1 MCNGILKKF
10 DIAILGGGI
19 LGTTISYW
27 ISNLY
32 DSSVCVIDKE
42 SAVAQH
48 TSGRNTGVV
57 HTPFYLNPEKKKI
70 FAKSAQFSWSL
81 WRTLAIQT
89 STPWRECGT
98 IEVALD
104 DEQHKTLEKYQKW
117 GIQNGVHCDNLKLLD
132 SNGVKR
138 IAGENVECYSGLF
151 AWDVS
156 TDYSKLTNE
165 IKNISMKNS
174 TKFLFQ
180 KNVKSFSNNNDNIQ
194 INFTDNS
201 SVECNYLI
209 NCAGGNSLDIA
220 KQFDLF
226 ESYSDLHFR
235 GEYWISDKPHAD
247 IVKTN
252 IYSVARHPEFPF
264 LDPHWIKRANGTTE
278 IGPNAVPVPTPE
290 TYDGFVT
297 DIPSTISKLGEILTG
312 GAKKLFLNPD
322 FLSLIS
328 HEFRSSISK
337 DAMVQRVMDFIP
349 SLKPDYFT
357 KKGTAGIRTP
367 VISPDGNFISDV
379 MEREGQNSFHIVNYN
394 SPGATGAPA
403 YSALIIQKLQDKG
416 ILKTPNPQK
425 NSLWDFNSIIEQ
437 I

>member
-1 MCNGILKKF
+1 MKKY
-10 DIAILGGGI
+10 DIAIIGGGI

-42 SAVAQH
+42 PDVAKH

-57 HTPFYLNPEKKKI
+57 HTPFYLNPDKKKI
-70 FAKSAQFSWSL
+70 FAKSAYISHDL
-81 WRTLAIQT
+81 WKTLAIQT
-89 STPWRECGT
+89 QSPWLEIGT
-98 IEVALD
+98 IEVAI
-104 DEQHKTLEKYQKW
+104 DESQHKTLEKYQKW
-117 GIQNGVHCDNLKLLD
+117 GIENGVNEDSLLILD
-132 SNGVKR
+132 SNELKQK
-138 IAGENVECYSGLF
+138 EKNLECYSGLLCKN
-151 AWDVS
+151 DVS
-156 TDYSKLTNE
+156 TDYSKLTQE
-165 IKNISMKNS
+165 IKNISTQNS
-174 TKFLFQ
+174 TEFIFQ
-180 KNVKSFSNNNDNIQ
+180 KTVKSFQQKNDSVQ

-201 SVECNYLI
+201 SIECKYII
-209 NCAGGNSLDIA
+209 NCSGGNSLDIA

-226 ESYSDLHFR
+226 ESHSDLHFR
-235 GEYWISDKPHAD
+235 GEYWIADSNYAD

-297 DIPSTISKLGEILTG
+297 DIQTTISKLGDILTG

-322 FLSLIS
+322 FLSLIT

-337 DAMVQRVMDFIP
+337 DVMIQRVMNFIP
-349 SLKPDYFT
+349 SLEPSYFT

-367 VISPDGNFISDV
+367 VVSPEGNFIPDV
-379 MEREGQNSFHIVNYN
+379 MEREGHNSFHIVNYN

-403 YSALIIQKLQDKG
+403 YSALVVKKLQNKG
-416 ILKTPNPQK
+416 ILNNPKSQK

>member
-1 MCNGILKKF
+1 MKNF
-10 DIAILGGGI
+10 DIAIIGGGI

-42 SAVAQH
+42 SDVAKH

-57 HTPFYLNPEKKKI
+57 HTPFYLDPEKKKI
-70 FAKSAQFSWSL
+70 FAKSAYLSRNL
-81 WRTLAIQT
+81 WKTLAIQT
-89 STPWRECGT
+89 QSPWMEIGT
-98 IEVALD
+98 IEVAI
-104 DEQHKTLEKYQKW
+104 DELQHKTLEKYQKW
-117 GIQNGVHCDNLKLLD
+117 GIENGVNEDSLLILD
-132 SNGVKR
+132 SNGLKQK
-138 IAGENVECYSGLF
+138 EKNLECYSGLLCKD
-151 AWDVS
+151 DVS
-156 TDYSKLTNE
+156 TDYSKLTQE
-165 IKNISMKNS
+165 IKNISTQNS
-174 TKFLFQ
+174 TEFIFQ
-180 KNVKSFSNNNDNIQ
+180 KTVKSFQQKNDSVQ

-201 SVECNYLI
+201 SIECKYII
-209 NCAGGNSLDIA
+209 NCSGGNSLDIA

-235 GEYWISDKPHAD
+235 GEYWIADSNYAD

-297 DIPSTISKLGEILTG
+297 DIQTTISKLGDILTG

-322 FLSLIS
+322 FLSLIT

-337 DAMVQRVMDFIP
+337 DAMVQRVMNFIP
-349 SLKPDYFT
+349 SLEPNYFT

-367 VISPDGNFISDV
+367 VISPEGNFIPDV
-379 MEREGQNSFHIVNYN
+379 LEREGQNSFHIVNYN

-403 YSALIIQKLQDKG
+403 YSALVVKKLQDKG
-416 ILKTPNPQK
+416 FLKNPKSQK

>member
-1 MCNGILKKF
+1 LKNF
-10 DIAILGGGI
+10 DIAIIGGGI

-27 ISNLY
+27 ISNIY

-42 SAVAQH
+42 PDVAKH

-57 HTPFYLNPEKKKI
+57 HTPFYLDPQKKKI
-70 FAKSAQFSWSL
+70 FAKSAHISRNL
-81 WRTLAIQT
+81 WKTLAVQT
-89 STPWRECGT
+89 QSPWMEIGT
-98 IEVALD
+98 IEVAI
-104 DEQHKTLEKYQKW
+104 DELQHKTLEKYQKW
-117 GIQNGVHCDNLKLLD
+117 GIENGANADSLSILD
-132 SNGVKR
+132 SSGLKQKEKNL
-138 IAGENVECYSGLF
+138 ECYSGLLCKD
-151 AWDVS
+151 DVS
-156 TDYSKLTNE
+156 TDYSKLTQE
-165 IKNISMKNS
+165 IKNISIQNS
-174 TKFLFQ
+174 TEFIFQ
-180 KNVKSFSNNNDNIQ
+180 KTVKSFQQKNDSVQ

-201 SVECNYLI
+201 SIECKYII
-209 NCAGGNSLDIA
+209 NCSGGNSLDIA

-235 GEYWISDKPHAD
+235 GEYWIADSNYAD

-297 DIPSTISKLGEILTG
+297 DIQTTISKLGDILTG

-322 FLSLIS
+322 FLSLIT

-337 DAMVQRVMDFIP
+337 DAMVQRVMNFIP
-349 SLKPDYFT
+349 SLEPNYFT

-367 VISPDGNFISDV
+367 VISPEGNFIPDV
-379 MEREGQNSFHIVNYN
+379 LEREGQNSFHIVNYN

-403 YSALIIQKLQDKG
+403 YSALVVKKLQDKG
-416 ILKTPNPQK
+416 ILKNPKSQK

>member
-1 MCNGILKKF
+1 MKKY
-10 DIAILGGGI
+10 DIAIIGGGI

-42 SAVAQH
+42 PDVAKH

-57 HTPFYLNPEKKKI
+57 HTPFYLDPEKKKI
-70 FAKSAQFSWSL
+70 FAKSAYLSRNL
-81 WRTLAIQT
+81 WKTLAIQT
-89 STPWRECGT
+89 QSPWMEIGT
-98 IEVALD
+98 IEVAI
-104 DEQHKTLEKYQKW
+104 DESQHKTLEKYQKW
-117 GIQNGVHCDNLKLLD
+117 GIENGVNEDSLLILD
-132 SNGVKR
+132 SNELKQK
-138 IAGENVECYSGLF
+138 EKNLECYSGLLCKN
-151 AWDVS
+151 DVS
-156 TDYSKLTNE
+156 TDYSKLTQE
-165 IKNISMKNS
+165 IKNISTQNS
-174 TKFLFQ
+174 TEFIFQ
-180 KNVKSFSNNNDNIQ
+180 KTVKSFQQKNDSVQ
-194 INFTDNS
+194 INFKDNS
-201 SVECNYLI
+201 SIECKYII
-209 NCAGGNSLDIA
+209 NCSGGNSLDIA
-220 KQFDLF
+220 KQFDLL

-235 GEYWISDKPHAD
+235 GEYWIADSNYAD

-297 DIPSTISKLGEILTG
+297 DIQTTISKLGDILTG

-322 FLSLIS
+322 FLSLIT

-337 DAMVQRVMDFIP
+337 DAMVQRVMNFIP
-349 SLKPDYFT
+349 SLEPNYFT

-367 VISPDGNFISDV
+367 VISPEGNFIPDV
-379 MEREGQNSFHIVNYN
+379 MEREGHNSFHIVNYN

-403 YSALIIQKLQDKG
+403 YSALVVKKLQNKG
-416 ILKTPNPQK
+416 ILNNPKSQK

>member
-1 MCNGILKKF
+1 LKNF
-10 DIAILGGGI
+10 DIAIIGGGI

-42 SAVAQH
+42 PDVAKH

-57 HTPFYLNPEKKKI
+57 HTPFYLDPEKKKI
-70 FAKSAQFSWSL
+70 FAKSAHISRNL
-81 WRTLAIQT
+81 WKTLAIQT
-89 STPWRECGT
+89 QSPWMEIGT
-98 IEVALD
+98 IEVAI
-104 DEQHKTLEKYQKW
+104 DELQHKTLEKYQKW
-117 GIQNGVHCDNLKLLD
+117 GIKNGVNEDSFLILD
-132 SNGVKR
+132 SSGLKQKEKNL
-138 IAGENVECYSGLF
+138 ECYSGLLCKS
-151 AWDVS
+151 DVS
-156 TDYSKLTNE
+156 TDYSKLTQE
-165 IKNISMKNS
+165 VKNISTQNS
-174 TKFLFQ
+174 TEFIFQ
-180 KNVKSFSNNNDNIQ
+180 KTVKSFLQKNDSVQ

-201 SVECNYLI
+201 SIECKYLI
-209 NCAGGNSLDIA
+209 NCSGGNSLDIA

-235 GEYWISDKPHAD
+235 GEYWIADSNYAD

-297 DIPSTISKLGEILTG
+297 DIQTTISKLGDILTG

-322 FLSLIS
+322 FLSLIT

-337 DAMVQRVMDFIP
+337 DAMVQRVMNFIP
-349 SLKPDYFT
+349 SLEPNYFT

-367 VISPDGNFISDV
+367 VISPEGNFIPDV
-379 MEREGQNSFHIVNYN
+379 LEREGQNSFHIVNYN

-403 YSALIIQKLQDKG
+403 YSALVVKKLQDKG
-416 ILKTPNPQK
+416 FLKNPKSQK

>member
-1 MCNGILKKF
+1 MKNF
-10 DIAILGGGI
+10 DIAIIGGGI

-42 SAVAQH
+42 SDVAKH
-48 TSGRNTGVV
+48 TSGRNTGIV
-57 HTPFYLNPEKKKI
+57 HTPFYLDPEKKKI
-70 FAKSAQFSWSL
+70 FAKSAYISHNL
-81 WRTLAIQT
+81 WKILAMQT
-89 STPWRECGT
+89 KSPWMEIGT
-98 IEVALD
+98 IEVAV
-104 DEQHKTLEKYQKW
+104 DELQHKTLEKYQKW
-117 GIQNGVHCDNLKLLD
+117 GIENGVNEDSLLILD
-132 SNGVKR
+132 SNELKQK
-138 IAGENVECYSGLF
+138 EKNLECYSGLF
-151 AWDVS
+151 CKNDVS
-156 TDYSKLTNE
+156 TDYSRLTHE
-165 IKNISMKNS
+165 IKNISTQNS
-174 TKFLFQ
+174 TEFIFQ
-180 KNVKSFSNNNDNIQ
+180 KTVKSFQQKNDSVQ

-201 SVECNYLI
+201 SIECKYLI
-209 NCAGGNSLDIA
+209 NCSGGNSLDIA
-220 KQFDLF
+220 KQFGLF

-235 GEYWISDKPHAD
+235 GEYWIADSNYAD

-264 LDPHWIKRANGTTE
+264 LDPHWIKRVNGTTE

-297 DIPSTISKLGEILTG
+297 DIQTTISKLGDILTG

-322 FLSLIS
+322 FLSLIT

-337 DAMVQRVMDFIP
+337 DAMVQRVMNFIP
-349 SLKPDYFT
+349 SLEPNYFT

-367 VISPDGNFISDV
+367 VISPEGNFIPDV
-379 MEREGQNSFHIVNYN
+379 IEREGQNSFHIVNYN

-403 YSALIIQKLQDKG
+403 YSALVIEKLQNKG
-416 ILKTPNPQK
+416 ILNNPKSQK
-425 NSLWDFNSIIEQ
+425 NSLWDFNLIIEQ

>member
-1 MCNGILKKF
+1 M
-10 DIAILGGGI
+10 
-19 LGTTISYW
+19 S
-27 ISNLY
+27 
-32 DSSVCVIDKE
+32 
-42 SAVAQH
+42 
-48 TSGRNTGVV
+48 
-57 HTPFYLNPEKKKI
+57 
-70 FAKSAQFSWSL
+70 
-81 WRTLAIQT
+81 
-89 STPWRECGT
+89 PWNEIGT

-104 DEQHKTLEKYQKW
+104 ETQHKTLEKYHKW
-117 GIQNGVHCDNLKLLD
+117 GLQNGVSENNLSLLN
-132 SNGVKR
+132 SNELKQKEKN
-138 IAGENVECYSGLF
+138 IECYSGLLCKS
-151 AWDVS
+151 DVS
-156 TDYSKLTNE
+156 TDYSKLTQE
-165 IKNISMKNS
+165 IQKISVQNS
-174 TKFLFQ
+174 TEFLFQ
-180 KNVKSFSNNNDNIQ
+180 KNVKSFFINDDIIQ

-201 SVECNYLI
+201 SIECNYLI
-209 NCAGGNSLDIA
+209 NCSGGNSLDIA
-220 KQFDLF
+220 KEFDLLQ
-226 ESYSDLHFR
+226 SHSDLHFR
-235 GEYWISDKPHAD
+235 GEYWIADSNYAD

-337 DAMVQRVMDFIP
+337 DAMVQRVMNFIP

-367 VISPDGNFISDV
+367 VISPDGTFISDV
-379 MEREGQNSFHIVNYN
+379 MEREGHNSFHIVNYN

-403 YSALIIQKLQDKG
+403 YSALVVRKLQDKG
-416 ILKTPNPQK
+416 ILKSPNSQK
-425 NSLWDFNSIIEQ
+425 NSLWNFNSIIER

>member
-1 MCNGILKKF
+1 MKNF
-10 DIAILGGGI
+10 DIAIIGGGI

-42 SAVAQH
+42 ADVAKH

-57 HTPFYLNPEKKKI
+57 HTPFYLDPEKKKI
-70 FAKSAQFSWSL
+70 FAKSAYISHNL
-81 WRTLAIQT
+81 WKTLAIQT
-89 STPWRECGT
+89 QSPWMEIGT
-98 IEVALD
+98 IEVAM
-104 DEQHKTLEKYQKW
+104 DELQHKTLEKYQKW
-117 GIQNGVHCDNLKLLD
+117 GVENGVNEDSLLILD
-132 SNGVKR
+132 SSGLKQKEKNL
-138 IAGENVECYSGLF
+138 ECYSGLLCKN
-151 AWDVS
+151 DVS
-156 TDYSKLTNE
+156 TDYSKLTQE
-165 IKNISMKNS
+165 IKNVSTQNS
-174 TKFLFQ
+174 TEFIFQ
-180 KNVKSFSNNNDNIQ
+180 KTVKSFQQKNDSVQ

-201 SVECNYLI
+201 AIECKYLI
-209 NCAGGNSLDIA
+209 NCSGGNSLDIA

-226 ESYSDLHFR
+226 ESHSDLHFR
-235 GEYWISDKPHAD
+235 GEYWIADSNYAD

-264 LDPHWIKRANGTTE
+264 LDPHWIKRVNGTTE

-297 DIPSTISKLGEILTG
+297 DIQTTISKLGDILTG

-322 FLSLIS
+322 FLSLIT

-337 DAMVQRVMDFIP
+337 EAMVQRVMNFIP
-349 SLKPDYFT
+349 SLEPNYFT

-367 VISPDGNFISDV
+367 VISPEGNFIPDV
-379 MEREGQNSFHIVNYN
+379 LEREGQNSFHIVNYN

-403 YSALIIQKLQDKG
+403 YSALVIKKLQNKG
-416 ILKTPNPQK
+416 ILNNPKSQK

>member
-1 MCNGILKKF
+1 MKNF
-10 DIAILGGGI
+10 DIAIIGGGI

-42 SAVAQH
+42 PDVAKH

-57 HTPFYLNPEKKKI
+57 HTPFYLDPEKKKI
-70 FAKSAQFSWSL
+70 FAKSAYISRNL
-81 WRTLAIQT
+81 WKTLAIQT
-89 STPWRECGT
+89 QSPWMEIGT
-98 IEVALD
+98 IEVAI
-104 DEQHKTLEKYQKW
+104 DELQHKTLEKYQKW
-117 GIQNGVHCDNLKLLD
+117 GVENGVNEDSLLILD
-132 SNGVKR
+132 SSGLKQKEKNL
-138 IAGENVECYSGLF
+138 ECYSGLLCKN
-151 AWDVS
+151 DVS
-156 TDYSKLTNE
+156 TDYSKLTQE
-165 IKNISMKNS
+165 IKNISTQNS
-174 TKFLFQ
+174 TEFIFQ
-180 KNVKSFSNNNDNIQ
+180 KTVKSFQQKNDSVQ

-201 SVECNYLI
+201 SIECKYII
-209 NCAGGNSLDIA
+209 NCSGGNSLDIA

-235 GEYWISDKPHAD
+235 GEYWIADSNYAD

-297 DIPSTISKLGEILTG
+297 DIQTTISKLGDILTG

-322 FLSLIS
+322 FLSLIT

-337 DAMVQRVMDFIP
+337 DAMVQRVMNFIP
-349 SLKPDYFT
+349 SLEPNYFT

-367 VISPDGNFISDV
+367 VISPEGNFIPDV

-403 YSALIIQKLQDKG
+403 YSALVIKKLQDKG
-416 ILKTPNPQK
+416 ILKNPKSQK

>member
-1 MCNGILKKF
+1 MKKY
-10 DIAILGGGI
+10 DIAIIGGGI

-42 SAVAQH
+42 SDVAKH

-57 HTPFYLNPEKKKI
+57 HTPFYLDPEKKKI
-70 FAKSAQFSWSL
+70 FAKSAHISHDL
-81 WRTLAIQT
+81 WKTLAVQT
-89 STPWRECGT
+89 QSPWMEIGT
-98 IEVALD
+98 IEVAI
-104 DEQHKTLEKYQKW
+104 DELQHKTLEKYQKW
-117 GIQNGVHCDNLKLLD
+117 GIENGVNEDSLLILD
-132 SNGVKR
+132 SNELKQK
-138 IAGENVECYSGLF
+138 EKNLECYSGLLCKN
-151 AWDVS
+151 DVS
-156 TDYSKLTNE
+156 TDYSKLTQE
-165 IKNISMKNS
+165 IKNISIQNS
-174 TKFLFQ
+174 TEFIFQ
-180 KNVKSFSNNNDNIQ
+180 KTVKSFQQKNDSVQ
-194 INFTDNS
+194 INFKDNS
-201 SVECNYLI
+201 SIECKYII
-209 NCAGGNSLDIA
+209 NCSGGNSLDIA

-235 GEYWISDKPHAD
+235 GEYWIADSKHAD

-297 DIPSTISKLGEILTG
+297 DIQTTISKLGDILTG

-322 FLSLIS
+322 FLSLIT

-337 DAMVQRVMDFIP
+337 DVMVQRVMKFIP
-349 SLKPDYFT
+349 SLEPNYFT

-367 VISPDGNFISDV
+367 VISPEGNFIPDV
-379 MEREGQNSFHIVNYN
+379 MEREGHNSFHIVNYN

-403 YSALIIQKLQDKG
+403 YSALVIKKLQNKG
-416 ILKTPNPQK
+416 ILNNPKSQK
-425 NSLWDFNSIIEQ
+425 NSLWNFDSIIEQ

>member
-1 MCNGILKKF
+1 MKNF
-10 DIAILGGGI
+10 DIGIIGGGI

-42 SAVAQH
+42 SDVAKH

-57 HTPFYLNPEKKKI
+57 HTPFYLDPEKKKI
-70 FAKSAQFSWSL
+70 FAKSAYLSRNL
-81 WRTLAIQT
+81 WKTLAIQT
-89 STPWRECGT
+89 QSPWMEIGT
-98 IEVALD
+98 IEVAI
-104 DEQHKTLEKYQKW
+104 DELQHKTLEKYQKW
-117 GIQNGVHCDNLKLLD
+117 GIENGVNEDSLLILD
-132 SNGVKR
+132 SSELKQKEKNL
-138 IAGENVECYSGLF
+138 ECYSGLLCKN
-151 AWDVS
+151 DVS
-156 TDYSKLTNE
+156 TDYSKLTQE
-165 IKNISMKNS
+165 VKNISAQNS
-174 TKFLFQ
+174 TEFIFQ
-180 KNVKSFSNNNDNIQ
+180 KTVRSFQQKNDSVQ

-201 SVECNYLI
+201 SIECKYLI
-209 NCAGGNSLDIA
+209 NCSGGNSLDIA

-235 GEYWISDKPHAD
+235 GEYWIADSNYAD

-297 DIPSTISKLGEILTG
+297 DIQTTISKLGDILTG

-322 FLSLIS
+322 FLSLIT

-337 DAMVQRVMDFIP
+337 DAMVQRVMNFIP
-349 SLKPDYFT
+349 SLEPNYFT

-367 VISPDGNFISDV
+367 VISPEGNFIPDV
-379 MEREGQNSFHIVNYN
+379 LEREGQNSFHIVNYN

-403 YSALIIQKLQDKG
+403 YSALVVKKLQDKG
-416 ILKTPNPQK
+416 FLKNPKSQK
-425 NSLWDFNSIIEQ
+425 NSLWDFYSIIEQ

>member
-1 MCNGILKKF
+1 MKNF
-10 DIAILGGGI
+10 DIAIIGGGI

-42 SAVAQH
+42 PDVAKH

-57 HTPFYLNPEKKKI
+57 HTPFYLDPEKKKI
-70 FAKSAQFSWSL
+70 FAKSAHISRNL
-81 WRTLAIQT
+81 WKTLAIQT
-89 STPWRECGT
+89 QSPWMEIRT
-98 IEVALD
+98 IEVAI
-104 DEQHKTLEKYQKW
+104 DELQHKTLEKYQKW
-117 GIQNGVHCDNLKLLD
+117 GIKNGVNEDSFLILD
-132 SNGVKR
+132 SSGLKQKEKNL
-138 IAGENVECYSGLF
+138 ECYSGLLCKS
-151 AWDVS
+151 DVS
-156 TDYSKLTNE
+156 TDYSKLTQE
-165 IKNISMKNS
+165 VKNISTQNS
-174 TKFLFQ
+174 TEFIFQ
-180 KNVKSFSNNNDNIQ
+180 KTVKSFLQKNDSVQ

-201 SVECNYLI
+201 SIECKYLI
-209 NCAGGNSLDIA
+209 NCSGGNSLDIA

-235 GEYWISDKPHAD
+235 GEYWIADSNYAD

-252 IYSVARHPEFPF
+252 IYCVARHPEFPF

-297 DIPSTISKLGEILTG
+297 DIQTTISKLGDILTG

-322 FLSLIS
+322 FLSLIT

-337 DAMVQRVMDFIP
+337 DAMVQRVMNFIP
-349 SLKPDYFT
+349 SLEPNYFT

-367 VISPDGNFISDV
+367 VISPEGNFIPDV

-403 YSALIIQKLQDKG
+403 YSALVIKKLQDKG
-416 ILKTPNPQK
+416 ILKNPKSQK

>member
-1 MCNGILKKF
+1 M
-10 DIAILGGGI
+10 
-19 LGTTISYW
+19 
-27 ISNLY
+27 
-32 DSSVCVIDKE
+32 
-42 SAVAQH
+42 
-48 TSGRNTGVV
+48 
-57 HTPFYLNPEKKKI
+57 
-70 FAKSAQFSWSL
+70 
-81 WRTLAIQT
+81 
-89 STPWRECGT
+89 
-98 IEVALD
+98 
-104 DEQHKTLEKYQKW
+104 DELQHKTLEKYQKW
-117 GIQNGVHCDNLKLLD
+117 GVENGVNEDSLLILD
-132 SNGVKR
+132 SSGLKQKEKNL
-138 IAGENVECYSGLF
+138 ECYSGLLCKN
-151 AWDVS
+151 DVS
-156 TDYSKLTNE
+156 TDYSKLTQE
-165 IKNISMKNS
+165 IKNVSTQNS
-174 TKFLFQ
+174 TEFIFQ
-180 KNVKSFSNNNDNIQ
+180 KTVKSFQQKNDSVQ

-201 SVECNYLI
+201 SIECKYLI
-209 NCAGGNSLDIA
+209 NCSGGNSLDIA

-235 GEYWISDKPHAD
+235 GEYWIADSNYAD

-297 DIPSTISKLGEILTG
+297 DIQTTISKLGDILTG

-322 FLSLIS
+322 FLSLIT

-337 DAMVQRVMDFIP
+337 DVMIQRVMNFIP
-349 SLKPDYFT
+349 SLEPSYFT

-367 VISPDGNFISDV
+367 VVSPEGNFIPDV
-379 MEREGQNSFHIVNYN
+379 MEREGHNSFHIVNYN

-403 YSALIIQKLQDKG
+403 YSALVVKKLQNKG
-416 ILKTPNPQK
+416 ILNNPKSQK

>member
-1 MCNGILKKF
+1 MKNF
-10 DIAILGGGI
+10 DIAIIGGGI

-42 SAVAQH
+42 ADVAKH

-57 HTPFYLNPEKKKI
+57 HTPFYLDPEKKKI
-70 FAKSAQFSWSL
+70 FAKSAYISHNL
-81 WRTLAIQT
+81 WKTLAIQT
-89 STPWRECGT
+89 QSPWMEIGT
-98 IEVALD
+98 IEVAM
-104 DEQHKTLEKYQKW
+104 DELQHKTLEKYQKW
-117 GIQNGVHCDNLKLLD
+117 GIENGVNEDSLLILD
-132 SNGVKR
+132 SSGLKQKEKNL
-138 IAGENVECYSGLF
+138 ECYSGLLCKN
-151 AWDVS
+151 DVS
-156 TDYSKLTNE
+156 TDYSKLTQE
-165 IKNISMKNS
+165 IKNVSTQNS
-174 TKFLFQ
+174 TEFIFQ
-180 KNVKSFSNNNDNIQ
+180 KTVKSFQQKNDSVQ

-201 SVECNYLI
+201 AIECKYLI
-209 NCAGGNSLDIA
+209 NCSGGNSLDIA

-226 ESYSDLHFR
+226 ASHSDLHFR
-235 GEYWISDKPHAD
+235 GEYWIADSNYAD

-297 DIPSTISKLGEILTG
+297 DIQTTISKLGDILTG

-322 FLSLIS
+322 FLSLIT

-337 DAMVQRVMDFIP
+337 DVMIQRVMNFIP
-349 SLKPDYFT
+349 SLEPSYFT

-367 VISPDGNFISDV
+367 VVSPEGNFIPDV

-403 YSALIIQKLQDKG
+403 YSALVIKKLQDKG
-416 ILKTPNPQK
+416 ILNNPKPQK
-425 NSLWDFNSIIEQ
+425 NSLWDFNAIIEQ

>member
-1 MCNGILKKF
+1 MNSLKNF
-10 DIAILGGGI
+10 DIGIIGGGI

-42 SAVAQH
+42 SDVAKH

-57 HTPFYLNPEKKKI
+57 HTPFYLDPEKKKI
-70 FAKSAQFSWSL
+70 FAKSAYLSRNL
-81 WRTLAIQT
+81 WKTLAIQT
-89 STPWRECGT
+89 QSPWMEIGT
-98 IEVALD
+98 IEVAI
-104 DEQHKTLEKYQKW
+104 DELQHKTLEKYQKW
-117 GIQNGVHCDNLKLLD
+117 GIENGVNEDSLLILD
-132 SNGVKR
+132 SNGLKQK
-138 IAGENVECYSGLF
+138 EKNLECYSGLLCKD
-151 AWDVS
+151 DVS
-156 TDYSKLTNE
+156 TDYSKLTQE
-165 IKNISMKNS
+165 IKNISTQNS
-174 TKFLFQ
+174 TEFIFQ
-180 KNVKSFSNNNDNIQ
+180 KTVKSFQQKNDSVQ

-201 SVECNYLI
+201 SIECKYII
-209 NCAGGNSLDIA
+209 NCSGGNSLDIA

-235 GEYWISDKPHAD
+235 GEYWIADSNYAD

-297 DIPSTISKLGEILTG
+297 DIQTTISKLGDILTG

-322 FLSLIS
+322 FLSLIT

-337 DAMVQRVMDFIP
+337 EAMVQRVMNFIP
-349 SLKPDYFT
+349 SLEPNYFI

-367 VISPDGNFISDV
+367 VISPEGNFIPDV
-379 MEREGQNSFHIVNYN
+379 LEREGQNSFHIVNYN

-403 YSALIIQKLQDKG
+403 YSALVVKKLQDKG
-416 ILKTPNPQK
+416 FLKNPKSQK

>member
-1 MCNGILKKF
+1 MKNF
-10 DIAILGGGI
+10 DIGIIGGGI

-42 SAVAQH
+42 PDVAKH

-57 HTPFYLNPEKKKI
+57 HTPFYLDPEKKKI
-70 FAKSAQFSWSL
+70 FAKSAYLSRNL
-81 WRTLAIQT
+81 WKTLAIQT
-89 STPWRECGT
+89 QSPWMEIGT
-98 IEVALD
+98 IEVAI
-104 DEQHKTLEKYQKW
+104 DELQHKTLEKYQKW
-117 GIQNGVHCDNLKLLD
+117 GIENGVNEDSLLILD
-132 SNGVKR
+132 SNGLKQK
-138 IAGENVECYSGLF
+138 EKNLECYSGLLCKD
-151 AWDVS
+151 DVS
-156 TDYSKLTNE
+156 TDYSKLTQE
-165 IKNISMKNS
+165 IKNISRQNS
-174 TKFLFQ
+174 TEFIFQ
-180 KNVKSFSNNNDNIQ
+180 KTVKSFQQKNDSVQ

-201 SVECNYLI
+201 SIECKYII
-209 NCAGGNSLDIA
+209 NCSGGNSLDIA

-235 GEYWISDKPHAD
+235 GEYWIADSNYAD

-297 DIPSTISKLGEILTG
+297 DIQTTISKLGDILTG

-322 FLSLIS
+322 FLSLIT

-337 DAMVQRVMDFIP
+337 DAMVQRVMNFIP
-349 SLKPDYFT
+349 SLEPNYFT

-367 VISPDGNFISDV
+367 VISPEGNFIPDV
-379 MEREGQNSFHIVNYN
+379 LEREGQNSFHIVNYN

-403 YSALIIQKLQDKG
+403 YSALVVKKLQDKG
-416 ILKTPNPQK
+416 FLKNPKSQK

>member
-1 MCNGILKKF
+1 LNSLKNF
-10 DIAILGGGI
+10 DIGIIGGGI

-42 SAVAQH
+42 SDVAKH

-57 HTPFYLNPEKKKI
+57 HTPFYLDPEKKKI
-70 FAKSAQFSWSL
+70 FAKSAYLSRNL
-81 WRTLAIQT
+81 WKTLAIQT
-89 STPWRECGT
+89 QSPWMEIGT
-98 IEVALD
+98 IEVAI
-104 DEQHKTLEKYQKW
+104 DELQHKTLEKYQKW
-117 GIQNGVHCDNLKLLD
+117 GIENGVNEDSLLILD
-132 SNGVKR
+132 SNGLKQK
-138 IAGENVECYSGLF
+138 EKNLECYSGLLCKD
-151 AWDVS
+151 DVS
-156 TDYSKLTNE
+156 TDYSKLTQE
-165 IKNISMKNS
+165 IKNISRQNS
-174 TKFLFQ
+174 TEFIFQ
-180 KNVKSFSNNNDNIQ
+180 KTVKSFQQKNDSVQ

-201 SVECNYLI
+201 SIECKYII
-209 NCAGGNSLDIA
+209 NCSGGNSLDIA

-235 GEYWISDKPHAD
+235 GEYWIADSNYAD

-252 IYSVARHPEFPF
+252 IYCVARHPEFPF

-297 DIPSTISKLGEILTG
+297 DIQTTISKLGDILTG

-322 FLSLIS
+322 FLSLIT

-337 DAMVQRVMDFIP
+337 DAMVQRVMNFIP
-349 SLKPDYFT
+349 SLEPNYFT

-367 VISPDGNFISDV
+367 VISPEGNFIPDV

-403 YSALIIQKLQDKG
+403 YSALVIKKLQNKG
-416 ILKTPNPQK
+416 ILNNPKSQK

>member
-1 MCNGILKKF
+1 MKNF
-10 DIAILGGGI
+10 DIGIIGGGI

-42 SAVAQH
+42 SDVAKH

-57 HTPFYLNPEKKKI
+57 HTPFYLDPEKKKI
-70 FAKSAQFSWSL
+70 FAKSAYISRNL
-81 WRTLAIQT
+81 WKTLAIQT
-89 STPWRECGT
+89 QSPWMEIGT
-98 IEVALD
+98 IEVAI
-104 DEQHKTLEKYQKW
+104 DELQHKTLEKYQKW
-117 GIQNGVHCDNLKLLD
+117 GIENGVNEDSLLILD
-132 SNGVKR
+132 SSGLKQKEKNL
-138 IAGENVECYSGLF
+138 ECYSGLLCKN
-151 AWDVS
+151 DVS
-156 TDYSKLTNE
+156 TDYSKLTQE
-165 IKNISMKNS
+165 IKNISTQNS
-174 TKFLFQ
+174 TEFIFQ
-180 KNVKSFSNNNDNIQ
+180 KTVKSFQQKNDSVQ
-194 INFTDNS
+194 INLTDNS
-201 SVECNYLI
+201 SIECKYLI
-209 NCAGGNSLDIA
+209 NCSGGNSLDIA

-235 GEYWISDKPHAD
+235 GEYWIADSNYAD

-297 DIPSTISKLGEILTG
+297 DIQTTISKLGDILTG

-322 FLSLIS
+322 FLSLIT

-337 DAMVQRVMDFIP
+337 DAMVQRVMNFIP
-349 SLKPDYFT
+349 SLEPNYFT

-367 VISPDGNFISDV
+367 VISPEGNFIPDV

-403 YSALIIQKLQDKG
+403 YSALVIKKLQNKG
-416 ILKTPNPQK
+416 ILKNPKSQK

>member
-1 MCNGILKKF
+1 LKNF
-10 DIAILGGGI
+10 DIGIIGGGI

-42 SAVAQH
+42 SDVAKH

-57 HTPFYLNPEKKKI
+57 HTPFYLDPEKKKI
-70 FAKSAQFSWSL
+70 FAKSAYLSRNL
-81 WRTLAIQT
+81 WKTLAIQT
-89 STPWRECGT
+89 QSPWMEIGT
-98 IEVALD
+98 IEVAI
-104 DEQHKTLEKYQKW
+104 DELQHKTLEKYQKW
-117 GIQNGVHCDNLKLLD
+117 GIENGVNEDSLLILD
-132 SNGVKR
+132 SNGLKQK
-138 IAGENVECYSGLF
+138 EKNLECYSGLLCKD
-151 AWDVS
+151 DVS
-156 TDYSKLTNE
+156 TDYSKLTQE
-165 IKNISMKNS
+165 IKNISRQNS
-174 TKFLFQ
+174 TEFIFQ
-180 KNVKSFSNNNDNIQ
+180 KTVKSFQQKNDSVQ

-201 SVECNYLI
+201 SIECKYII
-209 NCAGGNSLDIA
+209 NCSGGNSLDIA

-235 GEYWISDKPHAD
+235 GEYWIADSNYAD

-252 IYSVARHPEFPF
+252 IYCVARHPEFPF

-297 DIPSTISKLGEILTG
+297 DIQTTISKLGDILTG

-322 FLSLIS
+322 FLSLIT

-337 DAMVQRVMDFIP
+337 DAMVQRVMNFIP
-349 SLKPDYFT
+349 SLEPNYFT

-367 VISPDGNFISDV
+367 VISPEGNFIPDV

-403 YSALIIQKLQDKG
+403 YSALVIKKLQDKG
-416 ILKTPNPQK
+416 ILKNPKSQK

>member
-1 MCNGILKKF
+1 LKNF
-10 DIAILGGGI
+10 DIGIIGGGI

-42 SAVAQH
+42 SDVAKH

-57 HTPFYLNPEKKKI
+57 HTPFYLDPEKKKI
-70 FAKSAQFSWSL
+70 FAKSAYLSRNL
-81 WRTLAIQT
+81 WKTLAIQT
-89 STPWRECGT
+89 QSPWMEIGT
-98 IEVALD
+98 IEVAI
-104 DEQHKTLEKYQKW
+104 DELQHKTLEKYQKW
-117 GIQNGVHCDNLKLLD
+117 GIENGVNEDSLLILD
-132 SNGVKR
+132 SNGLKQK
-138 IAGENVECYSGLF
+138 EKNLECYSGLLCKD
-151 AWDVS
+151 DVS
-156 TDYSKLTNE
+156 TDYSKLTQE
-165 IKNISMKNS
+165 IKNISRQNS
-174 TKFLFQ
+174 TEFIFQ
-180 KNVKSFSNNNDNIQ
+180 KTVKSFQQKNDSVQ

-201 SVECNYLI
+201 SIECKYII
-209 NCAGGNSLDIA
+209 NCSGGNSLDIA

-226 ESYSDLHFR
+226 ESHSDLHFR
-235 GEYWISDKPHAD
+235 GEYWIADSNYAD

-297 DIPSTISKLGEILTG
+297 DIQTTISKLGDILTG

-322 FLSLIS
+322 FLSLIT

-337 DAMVQRVMDFIP
+337 DAMVQRVMNFIP
-349 SLKPDYFT
+349 SLEPNYFT

-367 VISPDGNFISDV
+367 VISPEGNFIPDV
-379 MEREGQNSFHIVNYN
+379 LEREGQNSFHIVNYN

-403 YSALIIQKLQDKG
+403 YSALVVKKLQDKG
-416 ILKTPNPQK
+416 FLKNPKSQK

>member
-1 MCNGILKKF
+1 MIKLMKNF
-10 DIAILGGGI
+10 DIVIIGGGV

-32 DSSVCVIDKE
+32 DSSICVIDKE
-42 SAVAQH
+42 SDVAKH

-57 HTPFYLNPEKKKI
+57 HTPFYLDPEKKKI
-70 FAKSAQFSWSL
+70 FAKSAYISHNL
-81 WRTLAIQT
+81 WKTLAIQT
-89 STPWRECGT
+89 QSPWMEIGT
-98 IEVALD
+98 IEVAM
-104 DEQHKTLEKYQKW
+104 DESQHKILEKYQKW
-117 GIQNGVHCDNLKLLD
+117 GIENGVNEDSLSILYSTELKQKEKNL
-132 SNGVKR
+132 
-138 IAGENVECYSGLF
+138 ECYSGLF
-151 AWDVS
+151 CKNDVS
-156 TDYSKLTNE
+156 TDYSKLTQE
-165 IKNISMKNS
+165 IKNISIQNS
-174 TKFLFQ
+174 TEFIFQ
-180 KNVKSFSNNNDNIQ
+180 KTVKSFEQKNNSIQ
-194 INFTDNS
+194 INFADNS
-201 SVECNYLI
+201 SIECKYLI
-209 NCAGGNSLDIA
+209 NCSGGNSLDIA

-235 GEYWISDKPHAD
+235 GEYWIADSNYAD

-297 DIPSTISKLGEILTG
+297 DIQTTISKLGDILTG

-322 FLSLIS
+322 FLSLIT

-337 DAMVQRVMDFIP
+337 EAMVQRVMNFIP
-349 SLKPDYFT
+349 SLEPNYFT

-367 VISPDGNFISDV
+367 VISPEGNFIPDV

-403 YSALIIQKLQDKG
+403 YSALVIKKLQNKG
-416 ILKTPNPQK
+416 ILNNPKSQK

>member
-1 MCNGILKKF
+1 MKNF
-10 DIAILGGGI
+10 DIAIVGGGI

-42 SAVAQH
+42 PDVAKH

-57 HTPFYLNPEKKKI
+57 HTPFYLDPEKKKI
-70 FAKSAQFSWSL
+70 FAKSAHISRNL
-81 WRTLAIQT
+81 WKTLAVQT
-89 STPWRECGT
+89 QSPWMEIGT
-98 IEVALD
+98 IEVAI
-104 DEQHKTLEKYQKW
+104 DELQHKTLEKYQKW
-117 GIQNGVHCDNLKLLD
+117 GIKNGVNEDSFLILD
-132 SNGVKR
+132 SSGLKQKEKNL
-138 IAGENVECYSGLF
+138 ECYSGLLCKS
-151 AWDVS
+151 DVS
-156 TDYSKLTNE
+156 TDYSKLTQE
-165 IKNISMKNS
+165 IKNISTQNS
-174 TKFLFQ
+174 TEFIFQ
-180 KNVKSFSNNNDNIQ
+180 KTVKSFLQKNDSVQ

-201 SVECNYLI
+201 SIECKYII
-209 NCAGGNSLDIA
+209 NCSGGNSLDIA

-235 GEYWISDKPHAD
+235 GEYWIADSNYAD

-297 DIPSTISKLGEILTG
+297 DIQTTISKLGDILTG

-322 FLSLIS
+322 FLSLIT

-337 DAMVQRVMDFIP
+337 DAMVQRVMNFIP
-349 SLKPDYFT
+349 SLEPNYFT

-367 VISPDGNFISDV
+367 VISPEGNFIPDV

-403 YSALIIQKLQDKG
+403 YSALVIKKLQDKG
-416 ILKTPNPQK
+416 ILKNPKSQK

>member
-1 MCNGILKKF
+1 LKNF
-10 DIAILGGGI
+10 DIAIIGGGI

-42 SAVAQH
+42 ADVAKH

-57 HTPFYLNPEKKKI
+57 HTPFYLDPEKKKI
-70 FAKSAQFSWSL
+70 FAKSAYISHNL
-81 WRTLAIQT
+81 WKTLAIQT
-89 STPWRECGT
+89 QSPWMEIGT
-98 IEVALD
+98 IEVAM
-104 DEQHKTLEKYQKW
+104 DELQHKTLEKYQKW
-117 GIQNGVHCDNLKLLD
+117 GVENGVNEDSLLILD
-132 SNGVKR
+132 SSGLKQKEKNL
-138 IAGENVECYSGLF
+138 ECYSGLLCKN
-151 AWDVS
+151 DVS
-156 TDYSKLTNE
+156 TDYSKLTQE
-165 IKNISMKNS
+165 IKNVSTQNS
-174 TKFLFQ
+174 TEFIFQ
-180 KNVKSFSNNNDNIQ
+180 KTVKSFQQKNDSVQ

-201 SVECNYLI
+201 AIECKYLI
-209 NCAGGNSLDIA
+209 NCSGGNSLDIA

-226 ESYSDLHFR
+226 ESHSDLHFR
-235 GEYWISDKPHAD
+235 GEYWIADSNYAD

-297 DIPSTISKLGEILTG
+297 DIQTTISKLGDILTG

-322 FLSLIS
+322 FLSLIT

-337 DAMVQRVMDFIP
+337 DAMVQRVMNFIP
-349 SLKPDYFT
+349 SLEPNYFT

-367 VISPDGNFISDV
+367 VISPEGKFIPDV

-403 YSALIIQKLQDKG
+403 YSALVIKKLQDKG
-416 ILKTPNPQK
+416 ILNNPKPQK

>member
-1 MCNGILKKF
+1 MKNF
-10 DIAILGGGI
+10 DIGIIGGGI

-42 SAVAQH
+42 SDVAKH

-57 HTPFYLNPEKKKI
+57 HTPFYLDPEKKKI
-70 FAKSAQFSWSL
+70 FAKSAYLSRNL
-81 WRTLAIQT
+81 WKTLAIQT
-89 STPWRECGT
+89 QSPWMEIGT
-98 IEVALD
+98 IEVAI
-104 DEQHKTLEKYQKW
+104 DELQHKTLEKYQKW
-117 GIQNGVHCDNLKLLD
+117 GIENGVNEDSLLILD
-132 SNGVKR
+132 SNGLKQK
-138 IAGENVECYSGLF
+138 EKNLECYSGLLCKD
-151 AWDVS
+151 DVS
-156 TDYSKLTNE
+156 TDYSKLTQE
-165 IKNISMKNS
+165 IKNISTQNS
-174 TKFLFQ
+174 TEFIFQ
-180 KNVKSFSNNNDNIQ
+180 KTVKSFQQKNDSVQ

-201 SVECNYLI
+201 SIECKYII
-209 NCAGGNSLDIA
+209 NCSGGNSLDIA

-235 GEYWISDKPHAD
+235 GEYWIADSNYAD

-297 DIPSTISKLGEILTG
+297 DIQTTISKLGDILTG

-322 FLSLIS
+322 FLSLIT

-337 DAMVQRVMDFIP
+337 DAMVQRVMNFIP
-349 SLKPDYFT
+349 SLEPNYFT

-367 VISPDGNFISDV
+367 VISPEGNFIPDV
-379 MEREGQNSFHIVNYN
+379 LEREGQNSFHIVNYN

-403 YSALIIQKLQDKG
+403 YSALVVKKLQDKG
-416 ILKTPNPQK
+416 FLKNPKSQK

>member
-1 MCNGILKKF
+1 MKNF
-10 DIAILGGGI
+10 DIAIIGGGI

-27 ISNLY
+27 VSNLY

-42 SAVAQH
+42 ADVAKH

-57 HTPFYLNPEKKKI
+57 HTPFYLDPEKKKI
-70 FAKSAQFSWSL
+70 FAKSAYISHNL
-81 WRTLAIQT
+81 WKTLAIQT
-89 STPWRECGT
+89 QSPWMEIGT
-98 IEVALD
+98 IEVAM
-104 DEQHKTLEKYQKW
+104 DELQHKTLEKYQKW
-117 GIQNGVHCDNLKLLD
+117 GVENGVNEDSLLILD
-132 SNGVKR
+132 SSGLKQKEKNL
-138 IAGENVECYSGLF
+138 ECYSGLLCKN
-151 AWDVS
+151 DVS
-156 TDYSKLTNE
+156 TDYSKLTQE
-165 IKNISMKNS
+165 IKNVSTQNS
-174 TKFLFQ
+174 TEFIFQ
-180 KNVKSFSNNNDNIQ
+180 KTVKSFQQKNDSVQ

-201 SVECNYLI
+201 AIECKYLI
-209 NCAGGNSLDIA
+209 NCSGGNSLDIA

-226 ESYSDLHFR
+226 ESHSDLHFR
-235 GEYWISDKPHAD
+235 GEYWIADSNYAD

-297 DIPSTISKLGEILTG
+297 DIQTTISKLGDILTG

-322 FLSLIS
+322 FLSLIT

-337 DAMVQRVMDFIP
+337 DAMVQRVMNFIP
-349 SLKPDYFT
+349 SLEPNYFT

-367 VISPDGNFISDV
+367 VISPEGKFIPDV

-403 YSALIIQKLQDKG
+403 YSALVIKKLQDKG
-416 ILKTPNPQK
+416 ILNNPKPQK

>member
-1 MCNGILKKF
+1 MKNF
-10 DIAILGGGI
+10 DIAIIGGGI

-42 SAVAQH
+42 PDVAKH

-57 HTPFYLNPEKKKI
+57 HTPFYLDPEKKKI
-70 FAKSAQFSWSL
+70 FAKSAYLSRNL
-81 WRTLAIQT
+81 WKTLAIQT
-89 STPWRECGT
+89 QSPWMEIGT
-98 IEVALD
+98 IEVAI
-104 DEQHKTLEKYQKW
+104 DELQHKTLEKYQKW
-117 GIQNGVHCDNLKLLD
+117 GIENGVNEDSLLILD
-132 SNGVKR
+132 SNGLKQK
-138 IAGENVECYSGLF
+138 EKNLECYSGLLCKD
-151 AWDVS
+151 DVS
-156 TDYSKLTNE
+156 TDYSKLTQE
-165 IKNISMKNS
+165 IKNISRQNS
-174 TKFLFQ
+174 TEFIFQ
-180 KNVKSFSNNNDNIQ
+180 KTVKSFQQKNDSVQ

-201 SVECNYLI
+201 SIECKYII
-209 NCAGGNSLDIA
+209 NCSGGNSLDIA

-226 ESYSDLHFR
+226 ESHSDLHFR
-235 GEYWISDKPHAD
+235 GEYWIADSNYAD

-297 DIPSTISKLGEILTG
+297 DIQTTISKLGDILTG

-322 FLSLIS
+322 FLSLIT

-337 DAMVQRVMDFIP
+337 DAMVQRVMNFIP
-349 SLKPDYFT
+349 SLEPNYFT

-367 VISPDGNFISDV
+367 VISPEGNFIPDV
-379 MEREGQNSFHIVNYN
+379 LEREGQNSFHIVNYN

-403 YSALIIQKLQDKG
+403 YSALVVKKLQDKG
-416 ILKTPNPQK
+416 FLKNPKSQK

>member
-1 MCNGILKKF
+1 MKNF
-10 DIAILGGGI
+10 DIAIIGGGI

-42 SAVAQH
+42 PDVAKH

-57 HTPFYLNPEKKKI
+57 HTPFYLDPEKKKI
-70 FAKSAQFSWSL
+70 FAKSAYLSRNL
-81 WRTLAIQT
+81 WKTLAIQT
-89 STPWRECGT
+89 QSPWMEIGT
-98 IEVALD
+98 IEVAI
-104 DEQHKTLEKYQKW
+104 DELQHKTLEKYQKW
-117 GIQNGVHCDNLKLLD
+117 GIENGVNEDSLLILD
-132 SNGVKR
+132 SNGLKQK
-138 IAGENVECYSGLF
+138 EKNLECYSGLLCKD
-151 AWDVS
+151 DVS
-156 TDYSKLTNE
+156 TDYSKLTQE
-165 IKNISMKNS
+165 IKNISRQNS
-174 TKFLFQ
+174 TEFIFQ
-180 KNVKSFSNNNDNIQ
+180 KTVKSFQQKNDSVQ

-201 SVECNYLI
+201 SIECKYII
-209 NCAGGNSLDIA
+209 NCSGGNSLDIA

-235 GEYWISDKPHAD
+235 GEYWIADSNYAD

-297 DIPSTISKLGEILTG
+297 DIQTTISKLGDILTG

-322 FLSLIS
+322 FLSLIT

-337 DAMVQRVMDFIP
+337 DAMVQRVMNFIP
-349 SLKPDYFT
+349 SLEPNYFT

-367 VISPDGNFISDV
+367 VISPEGNFIPDV
-379 MEREGQNSFHIVNYN
+379 LEREGQNSFHIVNYN

-403 YSALIIQKLQDKG
+403 YSALVVKKLQDKG
-416 ILKTPNPQK
+416 FLKNPKSQK